1 MFDTDPIGS
10 YSFICRTFKYGEY
23 SVKYRKEK
31 KLNAICSVIS
41 FEVTDFCILNAYHK
55 TCKTASTFL
64 ENLCV

>member
-31 KLNAICSVIS
+31 KIECYLQC
-41 FEVTDFCILNAYHK
+41 D
-55 TCKTASTFL
+55 
-64 ENLCV
+64 